1 VKKSV
6 YAFMAIFLLAA
17 IPHWVAASE
26 SVCADDKRV
35 IASCFDVAGR
45 LSIHANL
52 RPYLHVPKT
61 RRILGI
67 ALAADAVDGKYM
79 WPENIE
85 RNMTPEKDIWGNY
98 RVCPLTSAQ
107 AGTQQLVCI
116 DAVSDM
122 RVQPVTR

>member
-1 VKKSV
+1 MWRYYMRIALIAGVLHPLSV
-6 YAFMAIFLLAA
+6 YAN
-17 IPHWVAASE
+17 E

-35 IASCFDVAGR
+35 IAPCFDVSGR

-67 ALAADAVDGKYM
+67 ALASDTVDGKYM
-79 WPENIE
+79 WPENIG
-85 RNMTPEKDIWGNY
+85 RNITPEKDIWGNY